1 MKRTRKN
8 RGGAKANEPT
18 MQLQTRNSPF
28 DKGYPLDEK
37 IEQKLVKPLYQPV
50 MYKTREPITVVP
62 TQNVI
67 TYELNQTSAS
77 KRNIPKEIIQ
87 EPITIET
94 EEINKTP
101 DTWNVKS
108 VITKLEEFA
117 IEGALIESDKLDE
130 YTNDLIT
137 TNAIENNT
145 HSLVSKIILNS
156 TSFIS
161 SLEDVVDSELNAI
174 KVTIQLLIDTYFS
187 RMDKPFVGGHGE
199 PYLNEHLVTA
209 LMVGKY
215 DSAHDFKPSKRN
227 KIFPSILE
235 SLGMSKPGGL
245 AVVDMLNHILPTP
258 PVSALETKLN
268 KYVTNSPL
276 QFEED
281 VKVDYLLEELVGALH
296 DVTYY
301 FKPKEGVLPE
311 RWSDDRKTWFTKPG
325 HEYQSIKSLYAD
337 MRKNDIEYWVFDAC
351 MSSKVKNRITAER
364 LLTIANIWDPS
375 KNGVVTKEEL
385 GESTLIKTTDA
396 LTWSPVPP
404 SPGFTR
410 PTGYIVEDYVF
421 TENDKR
427 ESVYDIVY
435 NILLNDDEL
444 TISRHF
450 NISIRL
456 YTFNDI
462 CGVALIINYN
472 YPPKNESIE
481 IYLSSGFSVNELSHG
496 MRYIETG
503 SQTDLNDNL
512 KKIIDFLHEH
522 YSSGKELHLEPDN
535 IKYQYYKLL
544 LRFKASGDHG
554 QAELVKF
561 INERLKKNTV
571 FVTGDNLAYVYSI
584 ARLIPTISVYYRVS
598 SRGDK
603 EEEEEDDPDAGE
615 DDDDTDKKP
624 QFIVGYFPMADTVEK
639 YNKKFIELSKVI
651 LSLYEDYKD
660 EEIQQKLS
668 EQPVELDEP
677 LVERLFTELDGY
689 VTQNEIFI
697 ESLKQKRPTYQ
708 GDPSTPVRFPNVDAE
723 INVRMKSIL
732 STLNYNF
739 IISIPKLFETKNTI
753 FGDITNDVK
762 QNKPIFSK
770 IKEYVFKLSDFI
782 NSCYFI
788 KNYKLISTYIFEN
801 IKDTLGLLHKVSPDI
816 DALYVFTNLSNE
828 YEAKLALAREA
839 RSADKLTVNTNF
851 INATFKPD
859 FKGTL
864 EDYLKKASDNVS
876 TGFTLLRKMTD
887 IYNQLLKNK
896 RKMAKL
902 ISNHLK
908 LDKASFDAIINRIE
922 SIRLVYIAKMIDQI
936 STIPNHG
943 PFLATY
949 FKECFYTSTI
959 GAEELNTLLRSD
971 KETDS
976 LVIAYESRIEALKK
990 ETIMEETKKKLDGA
1004 VSNRDKT
1011 VTTIR
1016 NLQVK
1021 IDDPAE
1027 MDSLEKNTKMLAT
1040 KNKTLVNQEE
1050 IIAEKQE
1057 MYDEAKA
1064 DYDVSNAK
1072 AMDDES
1078 KLDLSILKY
1087 RRVLK
1092 LKMSV
1097 ITDEKTEYE
1106 KYRKN
1111 EITIDE
1117 LLDKFDLN
1125 LTHESLQKDT
1135 SILEY
1140 EIDDKLSTTAA
1151 LKMVEHIEG
1160 LSLTESEFTDHKTF
1174 TIDPLGVSHTPT
1186 GTPSS
1191 FSSIIVD
1198 AVTMFVDTESSTL
1211 FVSEPADGLESKLEE
1226 AKIKYDEVVA
1236 EEKSEVS
1243 SESSQDATT
1252 VANES
1257 IGSPRFND
1265 SQSSID
1271 SQYSVGSQYN
1281 ESDPDTEPVIE
1292 PKAEPVI
1299 EPKAEPVAEPK
1310 AEPVAEPT
1318 VGLITK
1324 PVDLTEENYE
1334 QYKKNSKIKR
1344 QTFNETFGKN
1354 VTPARWKLIPDVS
1367 KFNDI
1372 EKLGGQ
1378 MTRRKKKTLRK
1389 RPTNRKRK
1397 TLRK

>member
-1 MKRTRKN
+1 MVEEKMSD
-8 RGGAKANEPT
+8 EPVKT
-18 MQLQTRNSPF
+18 TSAVPHE
-28 DKGYPLDEK
+28 PVPV
-37 IEQKLVKPLYQPV
+37 EQPILVTQPV
-50 MYKTREPITVVP
+50 L
-62 TQNVI
+62 

-77 KRNIPKEIIQ
+77 KRNVTKEIIQ
-87 EPITIET
+87 QPITIEV

-117 IEGALIESDKLDE
+117 IEGELVELDKLSE
-130 YTNDLIT
+130 YTNELIT

-161 SLEDVVDSELNAI
+161 SLEDIVDSEMSAI
-174 KVTIQLLIDTYFS
+174 KVTMQLLIDKYFS
-187 RMDKPFVGGHGE
+187 RMDTPMVGGHAN
-199 PYLNEHLVTA
+199 PKLNEELVLA
-209 LMVGKY
+209 LMIGKY
-215 DSAHDFKPSKRN
+215 DSAHDFKPGKRN
-227 KIFPSILE
+227 KIFPSVLE
-235 SLGMSKPGGL
+235 TLGTSKPGGL
-245 AVVDMLNHILPTP
+245 AVLDMLNHILSSIPTT
-258 PVSALETKLN
+258 SLEPKLN
-268 KYVTNSPL
+268 KFVTDSPL

-281 VKVDYLLEELVGALH
+281 IKVDYLLEELAGSLD

-311 RWSDDRKTWFTKPG
+311 RWSDERKTWFTKPG

-364 LLTIANIWDPS
+364 LLTIANVWDPS
-375 KNGVVTKEEL
+375 KNSVVTKEEL
-385 GESTLIKTTDA
+385 GETTLIKTIDSLA
-396 LTWSPVPP
+396 WSPLLP

-410 PTGYIVEDYVF
+410 PTGYIVEDCVF
-421 TENDKR
+421 TENDKS
-427 ESVYDIVY
+427 ESMYDTVYKE
-435 NILLNDDEL
+435 LLNNDEL
-444 TISRHF
+444 SISRYF

-462 CGVALIINYN
+462 CGVALIINY
-472 YPPKNESIE
+472 KSALVNESIE
-481 IYLSSGFSVNELSHG
+481 IYLSSGFSVTELAHG

-522 YSSGKELHLEPDN
+522 YNSGTGKEVHLEPDN

-554 QAELVKF
+554 QTELVKF
-561 INERLKKNTV
+561 INEKLKKNTV

-584 ARLIPTISVYYRVS
+584 ARLVPTISVYYRVT
-598 SRGDK
+598 SRGEK
-603 EEEEEDDPDAGE
+603 EEEEDPDAEE

-660 EEIQQKLS
+660 EYIQQKLT
-668 EQPVELDEP
+668 EPLVELDEP
-677 LVERLFTELDGY
+677 LLERLFTELDGY

-708 GDPSTPVRFPNVDAE
+708 GDPSAPVRFPDVDAE
-723 INVRMKSIL
+723 VNTKMKSIL
-732 STLNYNF
+732 STLNYNL
-739 IISIPKLFETKNTI
+739 IISIPKLFETSHTI
-753 FGDITNDVK
+753 FGDITDDVK
-762 QNKPIFSK
+762 QNKPIFGK

-801 IKDTLGLLHKVSPDI
+801 IKDTLNLLHKVSPDI
-816 DALYVFTNLSNE
+816 DALYVFTNLSSE
-828 YEAKLALAREA
+828 YEAKLGVVRDA
-839 RSADKLTVNTNF
+839 RSSDKLTVNSNF
-851 INATFKPD
+851 INALFDPKL
-859 FKGTL
+859 KGTL
-864 EDYLKKASDNVS
+864 EDYLQKAAENAT
-876 TGFTLLRKMTD
+876 TGLTLLRKMTD

-936 STIPNHG
+936 STIPKHG

-976 LVIAYESRIEALKK
+976 VVIAYKSRIKAIEKK
-990 ETIMEETKKKLDGA
+990 TIMEEANKKLTDA
-1004 VSNRDKT
+1004 ISNRNKT
-1011 VTTIR
+1011 LTSIR
-1016 NLQVK
+1016 NLQLK
-1021 IDDPAE
+1021 IDDPVQSDKKE
-1027 MDSLEKNTKMLAT
+1027 QNTKTLDT
-1040 KNKTLVNQEE
+1040 KNKTLVKQEAT
-1050 IIAEKQE
+1050 ITEKQE
-1057 MYDEAKA
+1057 IYDTVNAE
-1064 DYDVSNAK
+1064 YDASNAK
-1072 AMDDES
+1072 AIEDES

-1087 RRVLK
+1087 RRVLQ
-1092 LKMSV
+1092 LEMS
-1097 ITDEKTEYE
+1097 TNKAERNEYE
-1106 KYRKN
+1106 KYRKK

-1117 LLDKFDLN
+1117 LLDTFGLN
-1125 LTHESLQKDT
+1125 LTYESFEKDT
-1135 SILEY
+1135 SLLED
-1140 EIDDKLSTTAA
+1140 EIDNRLSVAAA
-1151 LKMVEHIEG
+1151 LKTVEHIEG
-1160 LSLTESEFTDHKTF
+1160 LPLNESELTEHKSLF
-1174 TIDPLGVSHTPT
+1174 TIEPLGISHTPINI
-1186 GTPSS
+1186 PSS

-1198 AVTMFVDTESSTL
+1198 AVITFVDTESEKL
-1211 FVSEPADGLESKLEE
+1211 FTSEPADGLESKLEE
-1226 AKIKYDEVVA
+1226 ANTKYHEVVSQ
-1236 EEKSEVS
+1236 ENSF
-1243 SESSQDATT
+1243 ESSQGDTT
-1252 VANES
+1252 FASES
-1257 IGSPRFND
+1257 TGLPRFDD

-1271 SQYSVGSQYN
+1271 SQYSDNSLRYELEPKV
-1281 ESDPDTEPVIE
+1281 EPDTE

-1299 EPKAEPVAEPK
+1299 EPKVEPVTEPK
-1310 AEPVAEPT
+1310 VEPEP
-1318 VGLITK
+1318 LLLTK
-1324 PVDLTEENYE
+1324 ENYE
-1334 QYKKNSKIKR
+1334 QYISTLGKKPNVKS
-1344 QTFNETFGKN
+1344 FNTTFGKN
-1354 VTPARWKLIPDVS
+1354 VTPARWKLIPDVFD
-1367 KFNDI
+1367 FNAI
-1372 EKLGGQ
+1372 KTLGGRI
-1378 MTRRKKKTLRK
+1378 TRRKKITLRK